1 MEDEEDD
8 EEDLGEWQKC
18 GYGLGVYV
26 LGFGVY
32 GFGVYGSGFTSS
44 GLEFGVRVSGTTRLV
59 LHY

>member
-32 GFGVYGSGFTSS
+32 GFGVY
-44 GLEFGVRVSGTTRLV
+44 EFGFLRVRG
-59 LHY
+59 